1 MKTGEYNCGKFSV
14 PGSDAVHSYAGV
26 VEGETVIQIGP
37 KLYARVANLRVIE
50 HPHPFFL
57 LGADILRG
65 GRPEDSWNFRGLIVS
80 TQGVGQVEAHL
91 EFDQNGER
99 IHVPLPHAP
108 AGGAE
113 PGNQAIAFV
122 GSGGQCL
129 RRNF

>member
-1 MKTGEYNCGKFSV
+1 MIDTRMASSLGLKLKTGEQNWGKFSV
-14 PGSDAVHSYAGV
+14 PGSDAVHCYAGV
-26 VEGETVIQIGP
+26 VEGETVIQVGP

-65 GRPEDSWNFRGLIVS
+65 GRPGDSWNFRGLIVT

-99 IHVPLPHAP
+99 I
-108 AGGAE
+108 
-113 PGNQAIAFV
+113 
-122 GSGGQCL
+122 
-129 RRNF
+129 